1 MANRPRL
8 GACSE
13 GAGNDRE
20 KLLLGAWRREN
31 QRPLDP
37 SPSFSHHALPV
48 LRRGAAGKPCPS
60 FRGSGDSVNPAV
72 PARASLPPWAQG
84 LHRSASSIHGG
95 AELPLGTHQTCSTTS
110 AAPGSHLARG
120 NTRGEPENDAPS
132 LHLKQNSKRRTDLCN
147 SRLALR
153 IAGTRSGARLG
164 PA

>member
-1 MANRPRL
+1 MNL
-8 GACSE
+8 
-13 GAGNDRE
+13 
-20 KLLLGAWRREN
+20 
-31 QRPLDP
+31 
-37 SPSFSHHALPV
+37 
-48 LRRGAAGKPCPS
+48 
-60 FRGSGDSVNPAV
+60 AV
-72 PARASLPPWAQG
+72 PACGVPTARALLPPWAQG

-120 NTRGEPENDAPS
+120 NTRGEPENNAPS

-164 PA
+164 PAEAKDRLETLHPGCLSETGGWGSGVRDSPTELPSSFKETTWC